1 MSCCASSSKSFS
13 GLAIFCV
20 RVEVCEPR
28 EGGFCARGAALTV
41 SCCDTTAKL
50 SNETSKLQRRTLK
63 AQPLSPLRD
72 NWQRRLVTTRLS
84 VLTREGNRAFCG
96 GQCIGLGCSVVTAL
110 CRSIPIQNSGQKSA
124 RMRLRVARY
133 LLRRSCSDDFTA
145 ERAALRT
152 QIDYP
157 VRGLD
162 HVEVMLDHQQG
173 SSAFQ

>member
-13 GLAIFCV
+13 GLATFCV
-20 RVEVCEPR
+20 RVELCEAR
-28 EGGFCARGAALTV
+28 EGGFCARGAARTG
-41 SCCDTTAKL
+41 SCCDTTAKP
-50 SNETSKLQRRTLK
+50 SNEASKLQRRTLNT
-63 AQPLSPLRD
+63 QPFSSFRD
-72 NWQRRLVTTRLS
+72 NWQRRLVTTRPS
-84 VLTREGNRAFCG
+84 TLTREGNRAFCG
-96 GQCIGLGCSVVTAL
+96 GQGVRLGCSVVAAL
-110 CRSIPIQNSGQKSA
+110 CRSIPIQNPRQKSA